1 MTKPEILDEPAD
13 FSLVHGGPLFRLYRR
28 AHLSGDA
35 LDLVGRR
42 VVLIS
47 LVAWLPLLVLSL
59 IGGHALGGTIKIPF
73 LYDIEAHVRFLIAL
87 PLLIIAEVIVHDR
100 IRPKVER
107 FVERRIIVP
116 ADLPKFHAAIASAMR
131 VRNSLA
137 AEAVLL
143 VLVYTLGLWIWR
155 SQIATHAAT
164 WYATPDGSHLNLT
177 LAGYWC
183 AFVSVP
189 IFQFILVRWYLAFF
203 IWSRFL
209 WQVSRLKLHLIAT
222 HPDRAG
228 GIGFM
233 GKSTYAFGPILFA
246 QGTLLAGVI
255 ASRIFYEGQNLTA
268 FKLEAAGFVALFVV
282 IVVSPLVVFTPHLMR
297 AKRKGLREYGG
308 LATRYVR
315 EFEEKW
321 AGGGTPGSDE
331 LLGSP
336 DIQSLADLGNSY
348 AVVQQMRLVPF
359 QLRDVARLGV
369 AAAAPLLP
377 LGLTIFSLEEL
388 VIRLVKILF

>member
-1 MTKPEILDEPAD
+1 
-13 FSLVHGGPLFRLYRR
+13 
-28 AHLSGDA
+28 
-35 LDLVGRR
+35 
-42 VVLIS
+42 
-47 LVAWLPLLVLSL
+47 
-59 IGGHALGGTIKIPF
+59 
-73 LYDIEAHVRFLIAL
+73 
-87 PLLIIAEVIVHDR
+87 
-100 IRPKVER
+100 
-107 FVERRIIVP
+107 VERRIVVP
-116 ADLPKFHAAIASAMR
+116 ADMPKFHAAIASAMR
-131 VRNSLA
+131 ARNSVLA
-137 AEAVLL
+137 EGVLL

-155 SQIATHAAT
+155 SQIASHVAT
-164 WYATPDGSHLNLT
+164 WYATPDGSHLHLT

-189 IFQFILVRWYLAFF
+189 IFQFILVRWYLAFI
-203 IWSRFL
+203 IWFRFL
-209 WQVSRLKLHLIAT
+209 WQVSKLNLHLIAT

-233 GKSTYAFGPILFA
+233 GKSTYAAGPILFA
-246 QGTLLAGVI
+246 QGALLAGVI
-255 ASRIFYEGQNLTA
+255 ASRVFYEGQNLTA
-268 FKLEAAGFVALFVV
+268 FKLEAGGFVAFFVV
-282 IVVSPLVVFTPHLMR
+282 IVLSPLVVFTPHLMR
-297 AKRKGLREYGG
+297 AKRQGLRDYGG

-321 AGGGTPGSDE
+321 AGGVTPGSDE
-331 LLGSP
+331 LLGSG

-359 QLRDVARLGV
+359 QLRDVARLGA